1 MDVWVIILFASFAL
15 AVISVLMLMISL
27 IRSRGVREEQ
37 VSFSSEDF
45 YQEPIETSELAT
57 ASEAAA
63 LTDSHER
70 YTPDW
75 LQEPLRV
82 GDWRPATQ
90 PEPEPEPEPQPEP
103 PPKPAPELAPEP
115 LPAPEPEPAPLP
127 EPEPEPEPLPAPEPE
142 PEPEPEPYT
151 PVAPVEMWFGEARVG
166 VKQGSRTYDL
176 LVGYAQVIID
186 DFKRA
191 NSGGGPLG

>member
-75 LQEPLRV
+75 LQEPLRT
-82 GDWRPATQ
+82 GDWRPAPQPAPQ
-90 PEPEPEPEPQPEP
+90 PEPEPALQPAPQPEPEPEPQPEP
-103 PPKPAPELAPEP
+103 
-115 LPAPEPEPAPLP
+115 LPA
-127 EPEPEPEPLPAPEPE
+127 PE

>member
-15 AVISVLMLMISL
+15 AVISVLMLLTSL
-27 IRSRGVREEQ
+27 IRSHSAREEQ
-37 VSFSSEDF
+37 ISFSSEDF
-45 YQEPIETSELAT
+45 HQEPSETPELAT

-63 LTDSHER
+63 LTNSRER

-75 LQEPLRV
+75 LQEPLRM
-82 GDWRPATQ
+82 GDWRPAT
-90 PEPEPEPEPQPEP
+90 
-103 PPKPAPELAPEP
+103 EP
-115 LPAPEPEPAPLP
+115 LPA
-127 EPEPEPEPLPAPEPE
+127 PEPEPEPLPAPEPE
-142 PEPEPEPYT
+142 PEPLPAPEPEPLPEPEPEPYT

-176 LVGYAQVIID
+176 LVGYAQVMID

>member
-15 AVISVLMLMISL
+15 AVVSVLMLTISL
-27 IRSRGVREEQ
+27 IRSLGVREEQ
-37 VSFSSEDF
+37 VTFSTEDF

-57 ASEAAA
+57 ASEADA

-75 LQEPLRV
+75 LKEPLRT
-82 GDWRPATQ
+82 GDWRPAPQPEPPPAPQ
-90 PEPEPEPEPQPEP
+90 PEPEPEPAPQ
-103 PPKPAPELAPEP
+103 
-115 LPAPEPEPAPLP
+115 
-127 EPEPEPEPLPAPEPE
+127 
-142 PEPEPEPYT
+142 PEPYT

-191 NSGGGPLG
+191 NSGGGPLD